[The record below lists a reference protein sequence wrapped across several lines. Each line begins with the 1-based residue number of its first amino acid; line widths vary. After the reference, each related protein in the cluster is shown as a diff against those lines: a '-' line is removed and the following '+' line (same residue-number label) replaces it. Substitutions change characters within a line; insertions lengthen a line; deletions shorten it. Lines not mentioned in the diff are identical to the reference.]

1 MKELIEHIMRRLR
14 EEVERTTFREVSER
28 TGINITKLHRVVAQ
42 GKRPNID
49 ELVLIASAYGID
61 AEMGQLY
68 DFLRVQ
74 VAEELKPQVF
84 AQAVEEA
91 RRQLDADIEEKRKA
105 AEAKAIAEI
114 WARAEV
120 AVASKYGLTPELMAW
135 KLSAPAKAAV

>member
-1 MKELIEHIMRRLR
+1 MKQLIEHILKRLG
-14 EEVERTTFREVSER
+14 EEVEKTTLREVSAR
-28 TGINITKLHRVVAQ
+28 TGVQITKLHRITNK
-42 GKRPNID
+42 GKRPNLD
-49 ELVLIASAYGID
+49 ELVLIASACGID

-114 WARAEV
+114 WERAEQ
-120 AVASKYGLTPELMAW
+120 AVASKYGMTPELMAW
-135 KLSAPAKAAV
+135 KLSAPVKAAV